1 MVAALPAPAA
11 PIPRS
16 PTAIVATL
24 DRTTEHLGST
34 IGRWDKSTPP
44 PRAVILLVLYEQRT
58 MRVLARD
65 QRLARRVDQL
75 DPDLRNEVA
84 AATDL
89 ARLAASTPRPHGRP
103 QLGAPAPAARL
114 LVWYREAQRRFHV
127 RWQLLAAINFVESA
141 FNRVRNT
148 SGAGARGPMQFEP
161 ATWKAYGLGGNINDP
176 HDSIVAA
183 ANYLAANGA
192 VHDEHDALFHYNPS
206 RLYVDAISRY
216 ANQMQKDRRAFYAY
230 YNWQVYWRTSSG
242 VRRLTGPR

>member
-1 MVAALPAPAA
+1 MVAALPAPAT

-24 DRTTEHLGST
+24 DRTTEHLGQT
-34 IGRWDKSTPP
+34 IGRWDKSTAP
-44 PRAVILLVLYEQRT
+44 PRAVVLLALYEQRT
-58 MRVLARD
+58 IRVLARD
-65 QRLARRVDQL
+65 QRLAQRVSRL
-75 DPDLRNEVA
+75 DPGVRNEVA

-89 ARLAASTPRPHGRP
+89 SRLSVATPRPHGRP
-103 QLGAPAPAARL
+103 KLGAPAPAARL
-114 LVWYREAQRRFHV
+114 LVWYREAQARFRV

-161 ATWKAYGLGGNINDP
+161 ATWKAYGLGGDINDP
-176 HDSIVAA
+176 HDSILAA

-192 VHDEHDALFHYNPS
+192 VHDERDALYRYNPS

-216 ANQMQKDRRAFYAY
+216 ADQIQKDRRAFYAY